1 MLPCSNC
8 GEAIAGDTTATC
20 PNCGIPEPTTEAA
33 SPHPAPLIQ
42 TEPDRTQVSDPAR
55 YAGRGRP
62 TGIGGLLAFGGAGL
76 LVRALVLVAAAC
88 FILGAYGLC
97 AILGD
102 GALSGTGSGDYEC
115 QALYGDFASS
125 IRGPSSTGWEFS
137 PSPSHGHTDD
147 LEWDKRVCPA
157 VAETSAGRYNVWI
170 EVTGESATEWEFEFK
185 AEPVE

>member
-1 MLPCSNC
+1 MLLCSNC
-8 GEAIAGDTTATC
+8 GELIAEDTTVC
-20 PNCGIPEPTTEAA
+20 PHCDTPEPLAEAA
-33 SPHPAPLIQ
+33 PPHPAPLIQ
-42 TEPDRTQVSDPAR
+42 AEPDRTQVSDPAR

-125 IRGPSSTGWEFS
+125 YQRPELDGLGVQSISLTR
-137 PSPSHGHTDD
+137 HTDD
-147 LEWDKRVCPA
+147 LEWNKRVCPA

-170 EVTGESATEWEFEFK
+170 EVTGESETEWEFEFRT
-185 AEPVE
+185 EPVE

>member
-8 GEAIAGDTTATC
+8 GKQIAGGTATC
-20 PNCGIPEPTTEAA
+20 PNYGISEPTAEAA
-33 SPHPAPLIQ
+33 SPDPAPPIQ

-97 AILGD
+97 AILSD

-115 QALYGDFASS
+115 QD
-125 IRGPSSTGWEFS
+125 
-137 PSPSHGHTDD
+137 H
-147 LEWDKRVCPA
+147 
-157 VAETSAGRYNVWI
+157 VW
-170 EVTGESATEWEFEFK
+170 
-185 AEPVE
+185 

>member
-8 GEAIAGDTTATC
+8 GELMAEGTAVR
-20 PNCGIPEPTTEAA
+20 PHCGISEPTAEVA
-33 SPHPAPLIQ
+33 SPHTIPPVLG
-42 TEPDRTQVSDPAR
+42 EPDRTQVSDPAR

-62 TGIGGLLAFGGAGL
+62 TGVGGLLAFGGAGL

-102 GALSGTGSGDYEC
+102 GALSGTESGEYEC

-125 IRGPSSTGWEFS
+125 YQRPELDGLGVLSISLTR
-137 PSPSHGHTDD
+137 HTDD

-157 VAETSAGRYNVWI
+157 VAETPAGRYNVWI
-170 EVTGESATEWEFEFK
+170 EVTGESATEWEFEFRT
-185 AEPVE
+185 EPVE

>member
-1 MLPCSNC
+1 MLLCSNC
-8 GEAIAGDTTATC
+8 GELIAEDTTVC
-20 PNCGIPEPTTEAA
+20 PHCDTPEPLAEAA
-33 SPHPAPLIQ
+33 PPHPAPLIQ
-42 TEPDRTQVSDPAR
+42 AEPDRTQVSDPAR

-76 LVRALVLVAAAC
+76 LVRALVLAAAAC

-97 AILGD
+97 DILGD

-125 IRGPSSTGWEFS
+125 YQRPELDGLGVQSISLTR
-137 PSPSHGHTDD
+137 HTDD
-147 LEWDKRVCPA
+147 REWNKRVCPA

-170 EVTGESATEWEFEFK
+170 EVTGESETEWEFEFRT
-185 AEPVE
+185 EPVE